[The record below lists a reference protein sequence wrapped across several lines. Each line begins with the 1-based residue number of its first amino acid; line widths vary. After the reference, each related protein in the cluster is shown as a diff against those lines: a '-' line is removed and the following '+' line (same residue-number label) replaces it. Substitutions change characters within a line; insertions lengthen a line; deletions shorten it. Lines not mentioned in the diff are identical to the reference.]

1 MATDFDPGGIL
12 ELINLNVL
20 MGSVGIFISSCELR
34 FYTRTI
40 VYGVKFGP
48 SGSFNIEK
56 FNRFVGDWEAVM
68 FSGTME
74 QTTNTLNSFSP
85 FIGIDEIMVYWGSLA
100 IPPEPP
106 ITDFGPIVLP
116 V

>member
-1 MATDFDPGGIL
+1 MACGIL
-12 ELINLNVL
+12 ELFNLNEQ
-20 MGSVGIFISSCELR
+20 MGMVGILVENDLR

-40 VYGVKFGP
+40 VYGVGFGP

-56 FNRFVGDWEAVM
+56 YNRFVGDWQSVM

-74 QTTNTLNSFSP
+74 QTTSALNSFGP
-85 FIGIDEIMVYWGSLA
+85 FISLDEVHVYWGGTA

-106 ITDFGPIVLP
+106 ITNFGQVFYP

>member
-1 MATDFDPGGIL
+1 MADADPGGIL
-12 ELINLNVL
+12 ELYNLNVL
-20 MGSVGIFISSCELR
+20 MGTTGFFVGHCDLR

-48 SGSFNIEK
+48 SGAFNIEK
-56 FNRFVGDWEAVM
+56 FNRFIGEWESVM
-68 FSGTME
+68 FSGTMD
-74 QTTNTLNSFSP
+74 QTTSALNSFSP
-85 FIGIDEIMVYWGSLA
+85 FIGIDDINYFWGGFAL
-100 IPPEPP
+100 PPEPP

>member
-1 MATDFDPGGIL
+1 MADPGGIL
-12 ELINLNVL
+12 ELNNLNIL
-20 MGSVGIFISSCELR
+20 MGTTGFFVGGCDLR

-48 SGSFNIEK
+48 SGAFNIEK

-74 QTTNTLNSFSP
+74 QTTDTLNSFSP
-85 FIGIDEIMVYWGSLA
+85 FIGIDDIMYYWGGFTL
-100 IPPEPP
+100 PPPPP
-106 ITDFGPIVLP
+106 ITDSLDIFNP